1 MSRYRSLAG
10 AYDGLVADGAHRK
23 RAAYLHRLLQKETQ
37 SVETVLDLGCGTG
50 TVTCLL
56 AALGYRMVG
65 ADLSEEM
72 LTEAA
77 RKAEALPEDRRPLL
91 ICQSMSRL
99 RLAEPVDAAVST
111 LDALNYV
118 TGDAAM
124 RETLRRVFKW
134 LRPGGLFMFDVN
146 TPYKLRR
153 MDGEMYTDETEDSF
167 CVWRTAFSE
176 KTRVC
181 TYGVDLFS
189 LRPDGTWDR
198 SWEEHRE
205 RAWEE
210 DELRSLLEAA
220 GFRDIRITGDLRQSA
235 PRPDEDRVIFRC
247 RKPESSQKQPQ
258 PRKRSNA

>member
-1 MSRYRSLAG
+1 MSCYQSLAG
-10 AYDGLVADGAHRK
+10 AYDALIVDGAHRK
-23 RAAYLHRLLQKETQ
+23 RAAYLHRLLQKEKQ
-37 SVETVLDLGCGTG
+37 RVETVLDLGCGTG

-56 AALGYRMVG
+56 AALGYRMIG

-77 RKAEALPEDRRPLL
+77 RKAEALPENQRPLL
-91 ICQSMSRL
+91 ICQSMNRL
-99 RLAEPVDAAVST
+99 RLTEPVDAAVST

-118 TGDAAM
+118 TSDAAM

-134 LRPGGLFMFDVN
+134 LRPGGLFVFDVN

-153 MDGEMYTDETEDSF
+153 MDGEVYTDETEDSF

-176 KTRVC
+176 KTKVC

-189 LRPDGTWDR
+189 LRPDGAWDR
-198 SWEEHRE
+198 AWEEHRE

-210 DELRSLLEAA
+210 TELRLLLEAA
-220 GFRDIRITGDLRQSA
+220 GFQEIHVTGDLRQSPPCA
-235 PRPDEDRVIFRC
+235 DEDRVIFRC
-247 RKPESSQKQPQ
+247 RKPEGSQTRPQ
-258 PRKRSNA
+258 TQKRSNA